1 MSGPACACDMCSFQ
15 AQAVCRRKATDSS
28 GTKKGKGKATPA
40 APPSIPV
47 PAAAPALAAAPSA
60 ADANK
65 FQKVPKAAKGKKG
78 KAGKGQKLDSSL
90 LGFQN
95 KLDFAVLERGDDYA

>member
-1 MSGPACACDMCSFQ
+1 MLSSSLISWR
-15 AQAVCRRKATDSS
+15 CRRKATDSA
-28 GTKKGKGKATPA
+28 GTKKGKGKAKPATAAVLLATA
-40 APPSIPV
+40 APPLPT
-47 PAAAPALAAAPSA
+47 AAASA
-60 ADANK
+60 ADASK

-78 KAGKGQKLDSSL
+78 KATKGQKLDNAL